1 MNGLPRLNA
10 SSLGSTPKRVRIGA
24 FGLLPRLEKSAI
36 LRLLCLQ
43 KGIRREIIQWGLDMA
58 GEKILVIDDRRE
70 NLLFLADSVLRPEG
84 YDVITAMDGKQG
96 LDKALAEKPDLIIT
110 DLKMPR
116 LSGLELM
123 AALRKE
129 NSSTPVILTTFYG
142 SEQAAIEAFRLGAR
156 DYIIK
161 PYEIKDM
168 LDSVERALI
177 ERRLLRETVDL
188 QEGQEVRQHLE
199 ERVRQLHSL
208 CGIGK
213 ALFALHD
220 SDEAMRLVVEA
231 AIYMTEAGTSQL
243 FLLNPQTQQLEI
255 RAVRG
260 PSDSR
265 AVSVRQS
272 TADRSTMRAFQTGK
286 AVSSE
291 RSAGGRDS
299 VVRLAVPLRT
309 DQKPI
314 GVLGID
320 AKPAHSF
327 SENDKYM
334 MSMLSDFGAVA
345 LMNCQ
350 SIAGMKDQLASVA
363 ERRGST
369 TQDTAADG
377 LISDLTESIGEAE
390 RISRELRNLAAAA
403 QILAAKLQV
412 SGRTG

>member
-1 MNGLPRLNA
+1 MVA
-10 SSLGSTPKRVRIGA
+10 
-24 FGLLPRLEKSAI
+24 
-36 LRLLCLQ
+36 
-43 KGIRREIIQWGLDMA
+43 
-58 GEKILVIDDRRE
+58 EKILVIDDRRE

-129 NSSTPVILTTFYG
+129 NSGTPVILTTFYG

-177 ERRLLRETVDL
+177 ERRLMRETVDL
-188 QEGQEVRQHLE
+188 KEGRQVRQHLE

-208 CGIGK
+208 AGIGK

-220 SDEAMRLVVEA
+220 PDEVMRLVVEA
-231 AIYMTEAGTSQL
+231 AIYMTDAATSQL
-243 FLLNPQTQQLEI
+243 FLLNPKTQELEI

-265 AVSVRQS
+265 AMSVRQA
-272 TADRSTMRAFQTGK
+272 TADRGTMRAFQTGK

-291 RSAGGRDS
+291 RSTGGRES
-299 VVRLAVPLRT
+299 VPRLAVPLRGE
-309 DQKPI
+309 QEAI

-320 AKPAHSF
+320 AKPAQSF
-327 SENDKYM
+327 SENDRYL

-345 LMNCQ
+345 LLNCRH
-350 SIAGMKDQLASVA
+350 IAELKDRIAPVA
-363 ERRGST
+363 EGPAPT
-369 TQDTAADG
+369 AKDTAVEG
-377 LISDLTESIGEAE
+377 LISDLTESISEAE

-412 SGRTG
+412 ASRSG